1 MQFFFIV
8 LIICLVLF
16 LYRLYHL
23 ANDDFVLTKKNIEL
37 EEIFNTSIIISI
49 VSLVFARFFY
59 VIFYPKAVFMSVLG
73 FILFPYFP
81 GLSLVGGFIG
91 GSVIL
96 YFYGKYKK
104 FPMGRVF
111 DFFSLSFMFILPVG
125 FIGYFLLSGEFT
137 IGGLIKLIL
146 FTAALVVANIYL
158 YPKASALEIK
168 DGTISILF
176 LIFFSVIL
184 LLTNAID
191 NTGISNFINHYENF
205 LLIIMLIFGFI
216 LLVKQEITG
225 RLPLANGK

>member
-23 ANDDFVLTKKNIEL
+23 ANDDFVLAKKNIEL

-49 VSLVFARFFY
+49 ISLVSARLVF
-59 VIFYPKAVFMSVLG
+59 VLFYPKEVFMSVLG

-81 GLSLVGGFIG
+81 GLSLIGGFIG
-91 GSVIL
+91 GSTAL
-96 YFYGKYKK
+96 YLYGRYKK
-104 FPMGRVF
+104 FPMGRVY
-111 DFFSLSFMFILPVG
+111 DFFSLSFLFILPVG
-125 FIGYFLLSGEFT
+125 LIGYFVLSGEFT

-146 FTAALVVANIYL
+146 FTAALVISNIYL

-191 NTGISNFINHYENF
+191 NPGVNSFINHRENF
-205 LLIIMLIFGFI
+205 VLIFMLILGLV
-216 LLVKQEITG
+216 LLVKQEITA
-225 RLPLANGK
+225 RLPLTNGK

>member
-23 ANDDFVLTKKNIEL
+23 ANDDFVLAKKNIEL
-37 EEIFNTSIIISI
+37 EEIFNASIIISI
-49 VSLVFARFFY
+49 ISLVFARLVY
-59 VIFYPKAVFMSVLG
+59 VIFYPKEVFMSVLG

-81 GLSLVGGFIG
+81 GLSLVGGLVG
-91 GSVIL
+91 GSIAL
-96 YFYGKYKK
+96 YAYARYKK
-104 FPMGRVF
+104 FPIGRVF
-111 DFFSLSFMFILPVG
+111 DFFSLSFLFILPVG
-125 FIGYFLLSGEFT
+125 LIGFFILSGEFT

-146 FTAALVVANIYL
+146 FTAALVIANIYL

-176 LIFFSVIL
+176 LIFFSAIM

-191 NTGISNFINHYENF
+191 NPGLNSFINHKENF
-205 LLIIMLIFGFI
+205 VLISMLIVGVI
-216 LLVKQEITG
+216 LLVKQEITT
-225 RLPLANGK
+225 RIPLSNAK

>member
-37 EEIFNTSIIISI
+37 EEIFNTSIIVSI
-49 VSLVFARFFY
+49 VSLVAARLFY
-59 VIFYPKAVFMSVLG
+59 VILYPKEVFMSVLG

-91 GSVIL
+91 GAICL
-96 YFYGKYKK
+96 YIYGRYKK
-104 FPMGRVF
+104 FPMGRIF
-111 DFFSLSFMFILPVG
+111 DFFSLSFLFILPVG

-146 FTAALVVANIYL
+146 FTAALMVANIYL

-176 LIFFSVIL
+176 LIFFSVII
-184 LLTNAID
+184 LLTSAID
-191 NTGISNFINHYENF
+191 NPGISSFLAHKENF
-205 LLIIMLIFGFI
+205 LLIGMLIVGVV
-216 LLVKQEITG
+216 LLIKQEITA
-225 RLPLANGK
+225 RIPLSNGK